1 MTENLLW
8 LDALAQQNKAVTVDP
23 AKVSVQATAS
33 QVNGFAPMSDVL
45 GGGVFWLTLGT
56 KLDEEPRWN
65 AVYPNYRDRYL
76 RQFSQSES
84 MVASAIYSMKTRIG
98 TLNYEVNGP
107 PRAKKFAQELVN
119 NPSQGMTGDSFKSI
133 VEKLSD
139 DLDTSDN
146 GAFMELWKPGKP
158 DKAPPK
164 GAPVLGFA
172 HLDSRLCWR
181 SFDPEFPVWYTNP
194 VTGQIRKLHKDRVA
208 YTADNPQPVEL
219 ARGIGFC
226 AVSRALRMVRVFR
239 NMQIFVDEKVGGRF
253 TRALGAISGV
263 SAGQVKKALQ
273 NHQDNAD
280 SKGYVVYND
289 IPFLI
294 DPSTEGKNDIKI
306 LLQDLASIPDGFNF
320 RDDADL
326 YAYILAFCWGVDA
339 REFWPA
345 TQSGATKADATV
357 QNMKARGRGIGNR
370 IQTTEWLIRHA
381 LPESVEFEFDFS
393 DDEQDELQAKITGMK
408 LGNLSTMQRDGVI
421 NPMEYR
427 AIAIAEGILDGKLLE
442 SLDLPIDSDS
452 GAVET
457 EETALEPNTNDSEV
471 PGDNEG
477 KVARKTESAFRKS
490 LRQLVR
496 GYWTGDL
503 GAFDFYD
510 GFANALERNLTKA
523 WIDGMKQAGL
533 DFSEIT
539 DNEQN
544 RLRLEIA
551 TQIGYIDGLASTIAA
566 NSKANGGNLFPLY
579 DRLELWVN
587 NYGRISTL
595 AYTLAAADQKAIWV
609 YGDTIDHCPS
619 CAAYAGLV
627 YRNSVWTKWLEPLDM
642 LPRGKGLACGGWQ
655 CDCSLKKTSEPVR
668 PGRPPIVT
676 KVHDHASSEDQRAL
690 PQAHANG
697 SRLHEGSGEGGAANG
712 LPRLTGLPIDHAH
725 LEAQAEVRHHHHPS
739 GE

>member
-1 MTENLLW
+1 MADNLLA
-8 LDALAQQNKAVTVDP
+8 LDALGQQHKAAITVKP
-23 AKVSVQATAS
+23 EKLSVQATAGA
-33 QVNGFAPMSDVL
+33 VDGFAPMSDVL
-45 GGGVFWLTLGT
+45 GGGVFWLTLGARI
-56 KLDEEPRWN
+56 DEEPRWN
-65 AVYPNYRDRYL
+65 AIYPNYRDRYL
-76 RQFSQSES
+76 REFSRSEA

-98 TLNYEVNGP
+98 TLNYNLNGP
-107 PRAKKFAQELVN
+107 PRAQKYAQELLN
-119 NPSQGMTGDSFKSI
+119 NPSQGMTGDNFSTI
-133 VEKLSD
+133 VQKLSD
-139 DLDTSDN
+139 DLDTADN
-146 GAFMELWKPGKP
+146 GAFLELWKPGNP
-158 DKAPPK
+158 LKAPPK
-164 GAPVLGFA
+164 GAPCVGFA

-194 VTGQIRKLHKDRVA
+194 VTGEIRKLHRDRVV

-320 RDDADL
+320 RNDADL

-370 IQTTEWLIRHA
+370 IQTTEWMLRAA
-381 LPESVEFEFDFS
+381 LPEVVEFEFDFS
-393 DDEQDELQAKITGMK
+393 DDDQDEAQARIQGMR
-408 LGNLSTMQRDGVI
+408 LNNLSTLQRDGALNALEV
-421 NPMEYR
+421 R
-427 AIAIAEGILDGKLLE
+427 AIAIAEGIVDGKLLE
-442 SLDLPIDSDS
+442 TLNIPVDSDS
-452 GAVET
+452 APGAGIEQP
-457 EETALEPNTNDSEV
+457 ELESNTDDSEV
-471 PGDNEG
+471 PADNE
-477 KVARKTESAFRKS
+477 KALAFKTESAFRKS

-496 GYWTGDL
+496 GYWGGQL

-510 GFANALERNLTKA
+510 SFANALERNLTMA
-523 WIDGMKQAGL
+523 WRDGMKQAGIA
-533 DFSEIT
+533 FTEIS
-539 DNEQN
+539 DDEQN
-544 RLRLEIA
+544 RLRLEVA
-551 TQIGYIDGLASTIAA
+551 TQISYIDGFATTIAA
-566 NSKANGGNLFPLY
+566 QSKANGGALTPLY

-587 NYGRISTL
+587 NYGRIQTL
-595 AYTLAAADQKAIWV
+595 AYTMAAADEKAIWV
-609 YGDTIDHCPS
+609 YGDTTNHCPS
-619 CAAYAGLV
+619 CSAYAGLV
-627 YRNSVWTKWLEPLDM
+627 FRNSTWTKWLEPLDM
-642 LPRGKGLACGGWQ
+642 LPRGRGLACKGYQ

-668 PGRPPIVT
+668 PGRPPIMT
-676 KVHDHASSEDQRAL
+676 KEHTHANGETERAL

-697 SRLHEGSGEGGAANG
+697 RGVHASSREGSATNGGVS
-712 LPRLTGLPIDHAH
+712 LTGLPIHDAH
-725 LEAQAEVRHHHHPS
+725 LEAQAEV
-739 GE
+739 